1 MEPSELLRRFVEV
14 LERLRIPYLVTGSMA
29 TIAYGEPRFTNDIDV
44 VVPLRLDQVDTF
56 CASFPQPEFYCYRE
70 SVIQAVRDRSQFNII
85 HHGSGFK
92 IDVIVPDESEFNRS
106 RLSRGVCLPGSPDFD
121 IWFASLEDV
130 ILKKL
135 EYYRMGGS
143 EKHIRDIAGVLKVQ
157 AGRVDRDYI
166 TDWTERLGLADVWRE
181 VLERIAKT

>member
-1 MEPSELLRRFVEV
+1 
-14 LERLRIPYLVTGSMA
+14 
-29 TIAYGEPRFTNDIDV
+29 
-44 VVPLRLDQVDTF
+44 
-56 CASFPQPEFYCYRE
+56 
-70 SVIQAVRDRSQFNII
+70 
-85 HHGSGFK
+85 
-92 IDVIVPDESEFNRS
+92 
-106 RLSRGVCLPGSPDFD
+106 
-121 IWFASLEDV
+121 V

-157 AGRVDRDYI
+157 AGRVDRGYI